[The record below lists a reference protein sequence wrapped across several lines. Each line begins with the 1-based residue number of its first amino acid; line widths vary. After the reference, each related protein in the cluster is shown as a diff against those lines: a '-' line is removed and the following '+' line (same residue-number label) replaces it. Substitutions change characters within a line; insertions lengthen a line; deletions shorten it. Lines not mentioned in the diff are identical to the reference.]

1 MSPPAGR
8 QSNIRS
14 PSTYDSATPDRIKR
28 AYSDVML
35 EEEPAPPRPVDRF
48 ARTTAGLVLGASM
61 LGLRDVLEGPRE
73 DRPAIVE
80 ELAGEPPVPG
90 GISMRLD
97 PDNVSDSIIL
107 VRPWLL
113 SGRQRR

>member
-1 MSPPAGR
+1 MLGTVKQAPTLTS
-8 QSNIRS
+8 
-14 PSTYDSATPDRIKR
+14 
-28 AYSDVML
+28 ML
-35 EEEPAPPRPVDRF
+35 EEEPAPARPVDRI
-48 ARTTAGLVLGASM
+48 ARTTVGLVLSASM

-80 ELAGEPPVPG
+80 ERAGEPPVPD

-113 SGRQRR
+113 RDRGKD

>member
-1 MSPPAGR
+1 
-8 QSNIRS
+8 
-14 PSTYDSATPDRIKR
+14 
-28 AYSDVML
+28 
-35 EEEPAPPRPVDRF
+35 
-48 ARTTAGLVLGASM
+48 M

-80 ELAGEPPVPG
+80 EHAGEPPVPD

-113 SGRQRR
+113 PDRAARDREVPQQG